1 MARREPGATMPGMH
15 TVVCSRTLLARDFPD
30 VTITADATGAVAALK
45 AKPGKDIW
53 LSGGGTLF
61 LCLLHARLVDT
72 IEVSVM
78 PILLSQGI
86 PLLPAGLRSPRLRLA
101 SSKAMSSGILALT
114 YTVDYAAA

>member
-1 MARREPGATMPGMH
+1 
-15 TVVCSRTLLARDFPD
+15 
-30 VTITADATGAVAALK
+30 
-45 AKPGKDIW
+45 
-53 LSGGGTLF
+53 
-61 LCLLHARLVDT
+61 
-72 IEVSVM
+72 M